1 MALEKPGMDENLAT
15 RIKTADAV
23 LAGFFTAEVLLKVSI
38 ARFTKSRTTVCLD
51 YTILTL
57 FFKTQKSF
65 ALGPKKFLREKGTAG
80 RGFPKSR
87 HLRLPP
93 LFDCTTRTSA
103 LIRSQLG

>member
-1 MALEKPGMDENLAT
+1 MDKNLAT

-38 ARFTKSRTTVCLD
+38 ARFTKSRTTVCPYKTD
-51 YTILTL
+51 T
-57 FFKTQKSF
+57 FFFISQKSF